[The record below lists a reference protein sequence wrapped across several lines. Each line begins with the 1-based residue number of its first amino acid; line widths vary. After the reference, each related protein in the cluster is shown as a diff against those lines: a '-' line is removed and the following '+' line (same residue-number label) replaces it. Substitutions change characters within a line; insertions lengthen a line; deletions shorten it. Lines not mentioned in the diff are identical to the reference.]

1 MTMSDPKAPATGQQP
16 RIADSMTELIGHTP
30 LVRLH
35 RVAEGCGAQIVAKLE
50 KSNPWGSVKCRIGV
64 AMIEAA
70 EREGK
75 LGPDSVIIEPT
86 SGNTG
91 VGLAGAAAAKGYRC
105 VLTMPETMS
114 VERRR
119 LLQAL
124 GAEVVL
130 TSGTEGMR
138 GAIAQAEALVAQT
151 PGAFMPMQFENP
163 ANPAIHRETTGP
175 EIWEDT
181 AGQVDILVAGV
192 GTGGTLTGCAEALKG
207 RKPEVRAVAVE
218 PDESAVLSGGQAG
231 PHRIQGIGA
240 GFVPG
245 VLRLDLVDEVMRV
258 RSQDALDMTV
268 RLAREEGILG
278 GISCGA
284 AVWAAVEQG
293 KRPENAGRMIVVI
306 LPDTGER
313 YLSGPP
319 FAEAG

>member
-1 MTMSDPKAPATGQQP
+1 MSDPKALTTVARPK
-16 RIADSMTELIGHTP
+16 IADSMAELIGHTP

-35 RVAEGCGAQIVAKLE
+35 RVAEGCEAQIIAKLE
-50 KSNPWGSVKCRIGV
+50 KNNPWGSVKCRIGV
-64 AMIEAA
+64 SMIEAA
-70 EREGK
+70 ERAGH
-75 LGPDSVIIEPT
+75 LHPDSVIIEPT

-105 VLTMPETMS
+105 ILTMPETMS

-130 TSGTEGMR
+130 TPGTDGMR
-138 GAIAQAEALVAQT
+138 GAIARAQELVAADSR
-151 PGAFMPMQFENP
+151 AFMPMQFDNP

-181 AGQVDILVAGV
+181 DGQVDILVAGV
-192 GTGGTLTGCAEALKG
+192 GTGGTLTGCAEALKSV
-207 RKPEVRAVAVE
+207 KPEVKAVAVE
-218 PDESAVLSGGQAG
+218 PDESAILSGGQPG

-245 VLRLDLVDEVMRV
+245 VLRMDLVDEVVRV
-258 RSQDALDMTV
+258 KSQDALDMTL
-268 RLAREEGILG
+268 RLAREEGILV

-284 AVWAAVEQG
+284 AVCAAVEVG
-293 KRPENAGRMIVVI
+293 KRPGNAGKMIVVI